1 MQIEWA
7 EVQRLLGLQ
16 VADQFRIKKEEVLR
30 DVQVERCVIIHQ
42 CNLVPFGI
50 HESPLYIRLS
60 STCFAY
66 QEDLKI
72 ECLLLSFARGS
83 KSCRSQM
90 RLCWMIWEMHSQQL
104 LTLPSAWQSWIQ
116 RMPPSR
122 PVMCGRSGAVCLS
135 RPHSS
140 QM

>member
-50 HESPLYIRLS
+50 HESPFFLRLS

-72 ECLLLSFARGS
+72 ECLLLFLQGDPSPAGRKCGFAG
-83 KSCRSQM
+83 
-90 RLCWMIWEMHSQQL
+90 
-104 LTLPSAWQSWIQ
+104 
-116 RMPPSR
+116 
-122 PVMCGRSGAVCLS
+122 
-135 RPHSS
+135 
-140 QM
+140 